1 MGTWEEPR
9 QLYNGGYIS
18 LGESQSGGWNRAV
31 PEVVEYSG
39 IGYFVEDWRN
49 ASAFVQDC
57 ELGTEFYAHELLKVD
72 TGNIKS
78 LAGFVS
84 RWGLAFDPGR
94 YGAGRYFDW
103 KDSKAYT
110 GRSVPYSVGYFEEMR
125 KAHKRKACRLIGI
138 MQTDLATGFCKDIEF
153 GPVRDLP
160 SNIDFA
166 GSLTRLDGDSLIALV
181 GVEPAYRPADELA
194 NASGVLE
201 CPEMLF
207 LGAESVRAVSVLEAA
222 SAVRESQ
229 QIVYQV
235 FEWLYRCC
243 DNERPDIARKARKAG
258 LPVQADRF
266 ISGII
271 RTRPVFGF
279 ADSHNDLLPAV
290 FAQMLETLNNDIE
303 PWHICE
309 ECGHPYKRKRNPSG
323 MAPATPKRPP
333 RSKYCSESCRNRYN
347 YSERIKHGR

>member
-18 LGESQSGGWNRAV
+18 LGESPNGGWRPAL
-31 PEVVEYSG
+31 PEVVEYAG

-72 TGNIKS
+72 PGNIKS
-78 LAGFVS
+78 LTDFVS
-84 RWGLAFDPGR
+84 RWGLVFDPGR
-94 YGAGRYFDW
+94 YGAARYFDW
-103 KDSKAYT
+103 RDSKAYA
-110 GRSVPYSVGYFEEMR
+110 GHSVPYSVGYFEEMG
-125 KAHKRKACRLIGI
+125 KAHKRKACRLMGI

-153 GPVRDLP
+153 MPVQDLP
-160 SNIDFA
+160 SNIGFA
-166 GSLTRLDGDSLIALV
+166 GSLNGLDSDSFIALV
-181 GVEPAYRPADELA
+181 GVERAYRPADELA
-194 NASGVLE
+194 NASGVLG
-201 CPEMLF
+201 CPEMP
-207 LGAESVRAVSVLEAA
+207 LGAEGIRAVSVLETA

-229 QIVYQV
+229 QIVYEV
-235 FEWLYRCC
+235 FEWLKRCC
-243 DNERPDIARKARKAG
+243 DNERPDTARKANAAG
-258 LPVQADRF
+258 VPVQPSRF
-266 ISGII
+266 INGIT
-271 RTRPVFGF
+271 RTLPVFGF

-290 FAQMLETLNNDIE
+290 FAQMLETLKNDRE

-309 ECGHPYKRKRNPSG
+309 KCGHPYKRKRNPSG
-323 MAPATPKRPP
+323 MAPATSKRPP